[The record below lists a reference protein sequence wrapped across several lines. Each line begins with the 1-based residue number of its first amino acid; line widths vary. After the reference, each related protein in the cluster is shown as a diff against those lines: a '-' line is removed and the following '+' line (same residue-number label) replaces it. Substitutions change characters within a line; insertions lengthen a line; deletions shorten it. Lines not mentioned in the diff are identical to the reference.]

1 MTTVKKN
8 NYGASQIETL
18 DIMTHVRLRP
28 GMYIGSN
35 TIDGRHHIT
44 LEVISNGIDEYL
56 NGYGNEMSVV
66 LEDGGFITIAD
77 NGRGIPIGTHKSGK
91 SVLQAV
97 FDTANT
103 GGKFNNS
110 GEAGYNTSG
119 GMNGI
124 GAKATNATSES
135 FFAITMRDGQRETVE
150 FKRGKL
156 VNHELVK
163 TDSDKTGTIVRF
175 KPDSEVF
182 IDGIELDFN
191 RLERQIQELSFLCS
205 GLQFTLID
213 LRGGKEKCKKVFK
226 YDNGII
232 DYVKHLGKG
241 KQQIS
246 DIFYCKTTEG
256 RIGVEIGLQYN
267 NTYSDSYKLYTN
279 NIPNSSGTH
288 LTGLRTSLTRAM
300 NEFARDKKILKDKE
314 ENLTGDDLKE
324 GLTFVLSLKM
334 PDPVFSGQTKD
345 VLNSPEGRTIV
356 EQLVSKEIRLWL
368 DGNLQ
373 SGKAIVEKAL
383 LTRRAREAAKKARE
397 ATRKKANSVLSSPL
411 PGKLA
416 DCQSKDVSECEI
428 YLVEGDS
435 ASGTAKQARCRKT
448 QAILPLRGKVLNVEK
463 ADLTKC
469 LANAEIKAMITAFG
483 LQINGNKIVV
493 DEDKLRYDKIIIM
506 TDADVDGSHIRILL
520 LTFLWRFARD
530 LITNGHVYAA
540 VPPLYKV
547 TKGKDNYY
555 LLDDKALNEFKA
567 KNSNANLTVSRFKG

>member
-1 MTTVKKN
+1 MTTLTNKN

-44 LEVISNGIDEYL
+44 LEVISNAIDEYL
-56 NGYGNEMSVV
+56 NGYGSKISVL
-66 LEDGGFITIAD
+66 LEKDGYVTIAD

-135 FFAITMRDGQRETVE
+135 FFAITMRDGKKETVE
-150 FKRGKL
+150 FRRGKL
-156 VNHELVK
+156 INHEL
-163 TDSDKTGTIVRF
+163 TEIEGDKTGTIVRF

-182 IDGIELDFN
+182 TDGIELDFN
-191 RLERQIQELSFLCS
+191 RLERQVQELSFLCS
-205 GLQFTLID
+205 GLEFILID
-213 LRGGKEKCKKVFK
+213 TRGAKEKRREFK

-232 DYVKHLGKG
+232 DYVKHLGKD
-241 KQQIS
+241 KKPLC
-246 DIFYCKTTEG
+246 DIFYCKSTEG

-288 LTGLRTSLTRAM
+288 LTGLRTALTRAM
-300 NEFARDKKILKDKE
+300 NEFARDKKVLKEKE
-314 ENLTGDDLKE
+314 DNLTGDDLKE

-356 EQLVSKEIRLWL
+356 EQLVAKEIRLWL
-368 DGNLQ
+368 DGNEQ

-397 ATRKKANSVLSSPL
+397 ATRKKASSVLSSPL

-435 ASGTAKQARCRKT
+435 AAGTAKTARCRKT

-530 LITNGHVYAA
+530 LIINGHVYAA

-567 KNSNANLTVSRFKG
+567 KNSNSNLLVSRFKG